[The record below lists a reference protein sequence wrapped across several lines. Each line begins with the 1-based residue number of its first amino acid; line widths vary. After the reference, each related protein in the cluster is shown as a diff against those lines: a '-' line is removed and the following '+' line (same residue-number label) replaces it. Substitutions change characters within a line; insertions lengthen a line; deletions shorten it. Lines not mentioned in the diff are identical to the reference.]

1 MEEMWNS
8 LTPGL
13 KTLLKFYG
21 VFVVICGVL
30 AIWVHT
36 L

>member
-1 MEEMWNS
+1 MKETWKN
-8 LTPGL
+8 LPPGL
-13 KTLLKFYG
+13 KSLLKLYG